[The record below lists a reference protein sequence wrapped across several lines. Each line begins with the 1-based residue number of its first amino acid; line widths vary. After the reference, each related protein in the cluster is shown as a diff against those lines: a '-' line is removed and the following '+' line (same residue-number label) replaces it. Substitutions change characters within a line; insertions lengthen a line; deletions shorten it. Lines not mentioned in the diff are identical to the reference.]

1 MLLDVQKVSKS
12 GVPHINILDITGG
25 IYFTQMLEKLF
36 VLFLH
41 SINIPWTD
49 SEVSAVGSGLMD
61 MILDAVRKHT
71 LRKKRGCI

>member
-1 MLLDVQKVSKS
+1 MPYIK
-12 GVPHINILDITGG
+12 ILDITGG